1 MLGQVTS
8 GAGACWQ
15 GGFANDVFPQFDLG
29 FNERS
34 PRFTTDSLASIT
46 AKSMLRR
53 VWDDCYGMCLL
64 GGMLENDTKAAYLI
78 PPAIEA
84 ITGWEDF
91 TWDETLEVAHRV
103 ITLERIFNMK
113 RGLTIESDMDIGQR
127 LMEPPEEG
135 PAKGQTVT
143 PHLRGLIKTDAG
155 DAREAGPDR
164 GGEGTIGTLHSFAWQ
179 RHGVEGEEGRATS
192 ERSRGSARA

>member
-1 MLGQVTS
+1 
-8 GAGACWQ
+8 
-15 GGFANDVFPQFDLG
+15 
-29 FNERS
+29 
-34 PRFTTDSLASIT
+34 
-46 AKSMLRR
+46 
-53 VWDDCYGMCLL
+53 
-64 GGMLENDTKAAYLI
+64 MLENDTKAAYLI

-143 PHLRGLIKTDAG
+143 PHLRGLIKEFYECMGWD
-155 DAREAGPDR
+155 RETGRPTQ
-164 GGEGTIGTLHSFAWQ
+164 ETLEKLDLIEAAK
-179 RHGVEGEEGRATS
+179 GL
-192 ERSRGSARA
+192 